1 MQLLIE
7 AALARSRTVLMFF
20 VLILIM
26 GTVSYIEIAKE
37 SDPDIT
43 IPMAYV
49 SVSLDGISPEDADS
63 LLVHPLEKE
72 LKGLEGL
79 KELKSTASEGHASI
93 TLEFESGV
101 NIDQAIS
108 DTRDKVDR
116 AKSELPDDADEP
128 TVTEVN
134 LSTFPVLRVNLSGNV
149 SFATLSRIAKNLQD
163 SIEAVD
169 GVLEAKISGD
179 RDQQAQ
185 IIIRPE
191 QLESYNLSLADVA
204 SFVSGNNKLVAAGN
218 LDTGAG
224 RFSLKVPGLLKTKE
238 DILNLPIKADGDQVV
253 LLGDIATGELTFEDP
268 TSYARVE
275 GKRSITLAVSKR
287 VGVNI
292 IETIEAIKATVKNE
306 SEQWPDGVEY
316 DLTGDKSIDIET
328 SLNDLFNNV
337 LAATLLVMIVIVWAL
352 GVRSAILVG
361 LAIPGAFLSGILVL
375 DLQGYTINMVV
386 LFALILSVGMLVDGA
401 IVVTEYADRKLAEG
415 ASKRQAYSE
424 AAKRMAWPITASTA
438 TTLAVFMPLLFWP
451 DIVGEF
457 MRFMPITIIATLS
470 SSLVMALIVLPT
482 IGSIIGKKGAY
493 TEKTMH
499 ALRITETGDLSE
511 LTGPT
516 GFYGRT
522 LTRLVEYP
530 IWVLLFT
537 IALLLSIFAS
547 YGKFG
552 KGIEFFPNIEPE
564 SANLD
569 IRARG
574 DLSLEEK
581 DALVRQVE
589 QQIIGT
595 RELKS
600 VVATSYATPGNGA
613 APDSIGSISM
623 EFIEWYKRDSAGA
636 ILDRIRVR
644 TKQIPGIE
652 ISAEK
657 EQGGPQSGADIQLQ
671 LSSNYTEALNLAAD
685 EISKQLLLRDEIITV
700 SDDRSLAG
708 IEWRI
713 DINREEASR
722 YGVDVNSLGNVI
734 KLVTTGITLS
744 DFLPEGADDKIDI
757 VLRYP
762 VNQRSLD
769 QLDQLQIPTNQGSI
783 PASNFIHR
791 YAAPKQGV
799 INRTDGK
806 KTIKIDADV
815 KDGLVVDEVIKAIK
829 VKLNAAG
836 IDKSVSYEF
845 RGNTEDQQ
853 KSMVFLIKA
862 FGVAFFIMA
871 IILVT
876 QFNNFFQCLLILSAV
891 IFSTM
896 GVFIGLMVKG
906 QPFGIVMSGVGVIAL
921 AGIVVNNNIVLIDT
935 FNGLRKQGMLVREAA
950 IRTGV
955 QRLRPVMLTTITTI
969 LGLVPMV
976 FQFNI
981 DLIHQSFSIGAP
993 SAQWWTQLST
1003 AIAGGLT
1010 FATPLTLILTPCLLV
1025 LGYRRKE
1032 RKQLQVLE
1040 EQALEREAPKGET
1053 QDLPFGTADN
1063 KNAPDK
1069 DN

>member
-1 MQLLIE
+1 MQTLIE
-7 AALARSRTVLMFF
+7 AALARSRTVMMFF

-49 SVSLDGISPEDADS
+49 SVTLEGISPEDADS

-93 TLEFESGV
+93 ILEFESGV
-101 NIDQAIS
+101 DIDQAIS

-149 SFATLSRIAKNLQD
+149 SFATLSRTAKNLQD
-163 SIEAVD
+163 SIEAID

-179 RDQQAQ
+179 REQEAQ

-191 QLESYNLSLADVA
+191 QLESYNLSLSDVA
-204 SFVSGNNKLVAAGN
+204 NFVSGNNRLVAAGN

-224 RFSLKVPGLLKTKE
+224 RFSLKVPGLLKTEE

-253 LLGDIATGELTFEDP
+253 LMKDIATGELTFEDP

-292 IETIEAIKATVKNE
+292 IETIDAVKAAVQNE
-306 SEQWPDGVEY
+306 SEQWPEGIEY
-316 DLTGDKSIDIET
+316 NLTGDKSTDIET

-361 LAIPGAFLSGILVL
+361 LAIPGAFLSGILIL

-401 IVVTEYADRKLAEG
+401 IVVTEYADRRLAEG

-451 DIVGEF
+451 DIAGEF

-493 TEKTMH
+493 TEKTIH
-499 ALRITETGDLSE
+499 ALRVAETGDLKE

-516 GFYGRT
+516 GFYGRM
-522 LTRLVEYP
+522 LTRLVERP

-537 IALLLSIFAS
+537 IALLLSIFVS

-600 VVATSYATPGNGA
+600 VVSTSYSTPGNNA

-623 EFIEWYKRDSAGA
+623 EFIDWYKRDSAGV
-636 ILDRIRVR
+636 ILDRIREK

-671 LSSNYTEALNLAAD
+671 LSSNYSEALNLAAD
-685 EISKQLLLRDEIITV
+685 EISKQLLIRDEIITV
-700 SDDRSLAG
+700 NDDRSLAG

-806 KTIKIDADV
+806 KTIKIEADV

-829 VKLNAAG
+829 VKLDAAG

-853 KSMVFLIKA
+853 KSMIFLIKA
-862 FGVAFFIMA
+862 FAVAFFIMA

-935 FNGLRKQGMLVREAA
+935 FNGLRKQGMMVREAA

-976 FQFNI
+976 FQLNI

-1032 RKQLQVLE
+1032 QKQLQALE
-1040 EQALEREAPKGET
+1040 EQALDQQTQQEET
-1053 QDLPFGTADN
+1053 
-1063 KNAPDK
+1063 K
-1069 DN
+1069 DS

>member
-1 MQLLIE
+1 MQTLIE

-20 VLILIM
+20 ALVLIM
-26 GTVSYIEIAKE
+26 GTVSYIEIPKE

-49 SVSLDGISPEDADS
+49 SVSLEGISPEDADS

-72 LKGLEGL
+72 LQGLEGL
-79 KELKSTASEGHASI
+79 KELKSTASESHASI
-93 TLEFESGV
+93 MLEFESGV
-101 NIDQAIS
+101 DIDQAIS

-116 AKSELPDDADEP
+116 AKSELPEDAEEP
-128 TVTEVN
+128 TVTEIN
-134 LSTFPVLRVNLSGNV
+134 LSTFPVIRVNLSGNV
-149 SFATLSRIAKNLQD
+149 DFATLSRTAQRLQD
-163 SIEAVD
+163 SIEAID
-169 GVLEAKISGD
+169 GVLEASISGD

-185 IIIRPE
+185 IIVRPE
-191 QLESYNLSLADVA
+191 QLETYNLSLTEVA
-204 SFVSGNNKLVAAGN
+204 NFVAGNNRLVAAGN

-238 DILNLPIKADGDQVV
+238 DILNLPVKVDGDQVV

-268 TSYARVE
+268 NSYARVD
-275 GKRSITLAVSKR
+275 GKRSITLGVSKR

-292 IETIEAIKATVKNE
+292 IETIESVKTVVEQE
-306 SEQWPDGVEY
+306 SQSWPNGVEY
-316 DLTGDKSIDIET
+316 NLTGDKSVDIET

-352 GVRSAILVG
+352 GIRSSILVG
-361 LAIPGAFLSGILVL
+361 LAIPGAFLTGILL
-375 DLQGYTINMVV
+375 LNIQGFTINMVV

-470 SSLVMALIVLPT
+470 SSLIMALIVLPT

-493 TEKTMH
+493 SEKTMH
-499 ALRITETGDLSE
+499 TLRITETGDLKE
-511 LTGPT
+511 LKGLTGL
-516 GFYGRT
+516 YGRV

-530 IWVLLFT
+530 VWVLLFT
-537 IALLLSIFAS
+537 ITLLICVLAG

-552 KGIEFFPNIEPE
+552 KGVEFFPDVEPE

-574 DLSLEEK
+574 DLSLNEK
-581 DALVRQVE
+581 DALVKQVE
-589 QQIIGT
+589 AQVLGIP
-595 RELKS
+595 ELKS
-600 VVATSYATPGNGA
+600 VVVRSYATPGNNS

-623 EFIEWYKRDSAGA
+623 EFIDWYERPSASL
-636 ILDRIRVR
+636 ILDQIRDK

-652 ISAEK
+652 VSAEK

-671 LSSNYTEALNLAAD
+671 LSSSYSEALNEAAD
-685 EISKQLLLRDEIITV
+685 QITRELLQRDEIVSV
-700 SDDRSLAG
+700 SDDRSLPG

-734 KLVTTGITLS
+734 KLVTTGLTLS

-762 VNQRSLD
+762 VNQRNLE

-783 PASNFIHR
+783 PASNFIKR

-799 INRTDGK
+799 VNRTDGK
-806 KTIKIDADV
+806 KTITIDADV
-815 KDGLVVDEVIKAIK
+815 VDGLVVDEVIKKIRA
-829 VKLNAAG
+829 KLDASNLG
-836 IDKSVSYEF
+836 ETVSYEF
-845 RGNTEDQQ
+845 RGNTEEQQ
-853 KSMVFLIKA
+853 KSMVFLMKA

-896 GVFIGLMVKG
+896 GVFIGLMLKG
-906 QPFGIVMSGVGVIAL
+906 QPFGVVMSGVGVIAL

-935 FNGLRKQGMLVREAA
+935 FNGLRKQGMKVREAA

-955 QRLRPVMLTTITTI
+955 QRLRPVTLTTITTI

-976 FQFNI
+976 FQLNI
-981 DLIHQSFSIGAP
+981 DLVHQALSVGAP

-1032 RKQLQVLE
+1032 RKQQ
-1040 EQALEREAPKGET
+1040 EAVRVAQTITTK
-1053 QDLPFGTADN
+1053 
-1063 KNAPDK
+1063 
-1069 DN
+1069 

>member
-1 MQLLIE
+1 MQTLIE
-7 AALARSRTVLMFF
+7 AALARSRTVMMFF

-37 SDPDIT
+37 SNPDIT

-49 SVSLDGISPEDADS
+49 SVSLEGISPEDADS

-93 TLEFESGV
+93 ILEFDSGV
-101 NIDQAIS
+101 DIDQAIS
-108 DTRDKVDR
+108 DAKDKVDR
-116 AKSELPDDADEP
+116 AKSELPADADEP
-128 TVTEVN
+128 TVNEIN

-149 SFATLSRIAKNLQD
+149 DFASLSRIAKNLQD
-163 SIEAVD
+163 SIEAVN

-191 QLESYNLSLADVA
+191 QLESYNLSLTEVA
-204 SFVSGNNKLVAAGN
+204 NFVSGNNRLVAAGN

-238 DILNLPIKADGDQVV
+238 DILNLPVKADGDQVV

-268 TSYARVE
+268 ASYARVE

-292 IETIEAIKATVKNE
+292 INTIDAVKTVVQQE
-306 SEQWPDGVEY
+306 SQQWPEGVEY
-316 DLTGDKSIDIET
+316 NLTGDQSTEIET

-352 GVRSAILVG
+352 GIRSAVLVG
-361 LAIPGAFLSGILVL
+361 LAIPGAFLSGILIL
-375 DLQGYTINMVV
+375 NIQGYTINMVV

-493 TEKTMH
+493 NEKTMH
-499 ALRITETGDLSE
+499 ALRTTETGDLTE
-511 LTGPT
+511 LTGLT
-516 GFYGRT
+516 GLYGRV
-522 LTRLVEYP
+522 LTRLVESP
-530 IWVLLFT
+530 VWVLLFT
-537 IALLLSIFAS
+537 IVLLISIFAS

-552 KGIEFFPNIEPE
+552 KGIEFFPSIEPE

-581 DALVRQVE
+581 DSLVRQVE
-589 QQIIGT
+589 QQVLGT
-595 RELKS
+595 PALKS
-600 VVATSYATPGNGA
+600 VVATTYATPGNNS
-613 APDSIGSISM
+613 APDSIGTISM
-623 EFIEWYKRDSAGA
+623 ELIDWYKREPATI
-636 ILDRIRVR
+636 ILDRIRER

-652 ISAEK
+652 VSAQK

-671 LSSNYTEALNLAAD
+671 LSSNYSAALNLAAD
-685 EISKQLLLRDEIITV
+685 EIIKQLQQRDEIVTV
-700 SDDRSLAG
+700 SDDRSLPG

-713 DINREEASR
+713 DIDRAEASR
-722 YGVDVNSLGNVI
+722 YGVDVNSLGNVV
-734 KLVTTGITLS
+734 KLVTSGIKLS
-744 DFLPEGADDKIDI
+744 NFLPDGADDKIDI

-769 QLDQLQIPTNQGSI
+769 QLDHLQIPTNHGSI

-829 VKLNAAG
+829 VKLDAAG

-935 FNGLRKQGMLVREAA
+935 FNGLRKQGMMVREAA

-976 FQFNI
+976 FQLNI
-981 DLIHQSFSIGAP
+981 DLVHQSLSIGAP

-1032 RKQLQVLE
+1032 RKQQAELE
-1040 EQALEREAPKGET
+1040 KAKDET
-1053 QDLPFGTADN
+1053 SSD
-1063 KNAPDK
+1063 
-1069 DN
+1069 

>member
-1 MQLLIE
+1 MQAIIE
-7 AALARSRTVLMFF
+7 AALARSRTVMMFF
-20 VLILIM
+20 LLILIM

-49 SVSLDGISPEDADS
+49 SVSLEGISPEDADS

-72 LKGLEGL
+72 LKGLDGL

-93 TLEFESGV
+93 IVEFLSGV
-101 NIDQAIS
+101 DIDQAIS
-108 DTRDKVDR
+108 DTKDKVDR
-116 AKSELPDDADEP
+116 AKSELPSDADEP
-128 TVTEVN
+128 TVTEIN

-149 SFATLSRIAKNLQD
+149 DFATLSRTAKNLQD
-163 SIEAVD
+163 AIEAVD
-169 GVLEAKISGD
+169 GVLEANISGD

-191 QLESYNLSLADVA
+191 QLESYNLSLSDVA
-204 SFVSGNNKLVAAGN
+204 NFVSNNNRLVAAGN

-287 VGVNI
+287 VGANI
-292 IETIEAIKATVKNE
+292 INTIEAVKNVVETE
-306 SEQWPDGVEY
+306 SQQWPSGVNY
-316 DLTGDKSIDIET
+316 NLTGDKSTEIET

-352 GVRSAILVG
+352 GIRSSILVG
-361 LAIPGAFLSGILVL
+361 LAIPGAFLAGILIL
-375 DLQGYTINMVV
+375 NLQGFTINMVV

-401 IVVTEYADRKLAEG
+401 IVVTEYADRKLSEG

-451 DIVGEF
+451 DIAGEF
-457 MRFMPITIIATLS
+457 MRFMPITIIATLA
-470 SSLVMALIVLPT
+470 SSLVMALIVIPT

-493 TEKTMH
+493 SDKTMH
-499 ALRITETGDLSE
+499 ALRITETGDLRE
-511 LTGPT
+511 LTGAT
-516 GFYGRT
+516 GLYGRV
-522 LTRLVEYP
+522 LTRLVEKP
-530 IWVLLFT
+530 IWVLMFT
-537 IALLLSIFAS
+537 IALLISIFIS

-552 KGIEFFPNIEPE
+552 KGIEFFPDIEPE
-564 SANLD
+564 TANLD

-581 DALVRQVE
+581 DKLVQLVE
-589 QQIIGT
+589 QRIIGT

-600 VVATSYATPGNGA
+600 VVATSYATPGNNV
-613 APDSIGSISM
+613 APDSIGTITM
-623 EFIEWYKRDSAGA
+623 EFIEWYKRDSANV
-636 ILDRIRVR
+636 ILDRIREK

-652 ISAEK
+652 VSAKK

-671 LSSNYTEALNLAAD
+671 LSSNYTEALNIAAD
-685 EISKQLLLRDEIITV
+685 EISKQLLLRDEILTV
-700 SDDRSLAG
+700 SDDRSLPG

-713 DINREEASR
+713 DINRAEASR
-722 YGVDVNSLGNVI
+722 YGVDVTSLGNVI

-744 DFLPEGADDKIDI
+744 DFLPDGADDKIDI

-762 VNQRSLD
+762 VNQRNLD

-783 PASNFIHR
+783 PASNFITR

-806 KTIKIDADV
+806 KTVKIDADV
-815 KDGLVVDEVIKAIK
+815 KDGLVIDEVIKAIK
-829 VKLNAAG
+829 AKIDAAK
-836 IDKSVSYEF
+836 IDKSVRYEF
-845 RGNTEDQQ
+845 RGNTEEQQ
-853 KSMVFLIKA
+853 KSMVFLLKA

-896 GVFIGLMVKG
+896 GVLIGLMVKG

-976 FQFNI
+976 FQLNI
-981 DLIHQSFSIGAP
+981 DLIHQTFSIGAP

-1032 RKQLQVLE
+1032 RKQLEALNAQTAEKTDE
-1040 EQALEREAPKGET
+1040 ET
-1053 QDLPFGTADN
+1053 I
-1063 KNAPDK
+1063 DK
-1069 DN
+1069 VDES

>member
-1 MQLLIE
+1 MQTLID
-7 AALARSRTVLMFF
+7 AALARSRTVMMFF
-20 VLILIM
+20 FLILIM
-26 GTVSYIEIAKE
+26 GIVSYMTIAKE

-43 IPMAYV
+43 IPLAYV
-49 SVSLDGISPEDADS
+49 SVTLDGISPEDADS

-72 LKGLEGL
+72 LKSLEGL
-79 KELKSTASEGHASI
+79 KEISSTASESHASI
-93 TLEFESGV
+93 ILEFESGV
-101 NIDQAIS
+101 DIDQAII
-108 DTRDKVDR
+108 DAKDKVDR
-116 AKSELPDDADEP
+116 AKSELPADADEP
-128 TVTEVN
+128 TVTEIN

-149 SFATLSRIAKNLQD
+149 DFATLSRTAKNLQD
-163 SIEAVD
+163 AIEGID
-169 GVLEAKISGD
+169 GVLEANISGD

-191 QLESYNLSLADVA
+191 QLESYNLSLAEVA
-204 SFVSGNNKLVAAGN
+204 NFVTNNNQLVAAGN

-238 DILNLPIKADGDQVV
+238 DILNLPIKADGEQVV
-253 LLGDIATGELTFEDP
+253 LMRDIATGELTFEDP
-268 TSYARVE
+268 NSYARVE
-275 GKRSITLAVSKR
+275 GKRSISLAVSKR
-287 VGVNI
+287 VGANI
-292 IETIEAIKATVKNE
+292 IETIDAVKAVVEAD
-306 SEQWPDGVEY
+306 SQQWQNGVEY
-316 DLTGDKSIDIET
+316 NLTGDKSTNIET

-352 GVRSAILVG
+352 GARSALLVG
-361 LAIPGAFLSGILVL
+361 LAIPGAFLSGILIL
-375 DLQGYTINMVV
+375 DLQGHTINMVV

-457 MRFMPITIIATLS
+457 MRYMPITIIATLS

-493 TEKTMH
+493 SPKTMH
-499 ALRITETGDLSE
+499 ALQITENGDLRELSG
-511 LTGPT
+511 LTGL
-516 GFYGRT
+516 YGRA
-522 LTRLVEYP
+522 LTWLVQRP
-530 IWVLLFT
+530 TWVLMFT
-537 IALLLSIFAS
+537 IALLISVFMI

-552 KGIEFFPNIEPE
+552 KGVEFFPNIEPE

-574 DLSLEEK
+574 DLSLDEK
-581 DALVRQVE
+581 DDLVKQVE
-589 QQIIGT
+589 QLIIGMS
-595 RELKS
+595 EIKS
-600 VVATSYATPGNGA
+600 IVTTSYATPGDSSA
-613 APDSIGSISM
+613 ADSIGLISL
-623 EFIEWYKRDSAGA
+623 EFTDWYTREPASL
-636 ILDRIRVR
+636 ILDRIRAK
-644 TKQIPGIE
+644 TKQISGIE
-652 ISAEK
+652 VNAEK

-671 LSSNYTEALNLAAD
+671 LTSNYSEALNIAAD
-685 EISKQLLLRDEIITV
+685 EISKELLKRAEIVTV
-700 SDDRSLAG
+700 SDDRSLPG
-708 IEWRI
+708 IEWQI
-713 DINREEASR
+713 DINRSEASR
-722 YGVDVNSLGNVI
+722 YGVDVTSLGNVI
-734 KLVTTGITLS
+734 KLVTTGITLG

-762 VNQRSLD
+762 VNQRNLE

-783 PASNFIHR
+783 PASNFITR

-806 KTIKIDADV
+806 KAIQIDADV
-815 KDGLVVDEVIKAIK
+815 EDGLVVDEVIKAIK
-829 VKLNAAG
+829 TQLDAAN
-836 IDKSVSYEF
+836 IDNSVSYEF
-845 RGNTEDQQ
+845 RGNTEEQQ
-853 KSMVFLIKA
+853 KSVMFLMKA

-896 GVFIGLMVKG
+896 GVFIGLMMKG
-906 QPFGIVMSGVGVIAL
+906 QPFGVVMSGVGVIAL

-935 FNGLRKQGMLVREAA
+935 FNSLRQQGMLVHEAA

-969 LGLVPMV
+969 LGLIPMV
-976 FQFNI
+976 FQLNI
-981 DLIHQSFSIGAP
+981 DLIHQTLSVGAP

-1032 RKQLQVLE
+1032 RKQLEVLE
-1040 EQALEREAPKGET
+1040 AQSN
-1053 QDLPFGTADN
+1053 TAE
-1063 KNAPDK
+1063 NA
-1069 DN
+1069 

>member
-1 MQLLIE
+1 
-7 AALARSRTVLMFF
+7 
-20 VLILIM
+20 M

>member
-1 MQLLIE
+1 MQTLIE
-7 AALARSRTVLMFF
+7 AALARSRTVMMFF

-37 SDPDIT
+37 NDPDIT

-49 SVSLDGISPEDADS
+49 SVSLEGISPEDADS

-72 LKGLEGL
+72 LQGLDGL

-93 TLEFESGV
+93 ILEFLSSV
-101 NIDQAIS
+101 DIDQAIS
-108 DTRDKVDR
+108 DTKDKVDR

-128 TVTEVN
+128 TVTEIN

-149 SFATLSRIAKNLQD
+149 DFATLSRTAKNLQD
-163 SIEAVD
+163 AIEAVD

-185 IIIRPE
+185 IVIRPE
-191 QLESYNLSLADVA
+191 KLETYNLSLADV
-204 SFVSGNNKLVAAGN
+204 SNFVSGNNRLVAAGN

-253 LLGDIATGELTFEDP
+253 LLKDIATGELTFEDP
-268 TSYARVE
+268 DSYARVA

-287 VGVNI
+287 VGSNI
-292 IETIEAIKATVKNE
+292 INTINAVKMVVEEE
-306 SEQWPDGVEY
+306 SQQWQNGVSY
-316 DLTGDKSIDIET
+316 NLTGDKSTNIET

-337 LAATLLVMIVIVWAL
+337 LTATLLVMIVIVWAL
-352 GVRSAILVG
+352 GIRSAFLVG
-361 LAIPGAFLSGILVL
+361 LAIPGAFLAGILIL
-375 DLQGYTINMVV
+375 NLQGYTINMVV

-415 ASKRQAYSE
+415 APKKQAYRE
-424 AAKRMAWPITASTA
+424 AAQRMAWPIIASTA

-457 MRFMPITIIATLS
+457 MQYMPITIIATLS

-482 IGSIIGKKGAY
+482 IGSIIGKRGAY
-493 TEKTMH
+493 STKTMQ
-499 ALRITETGDLSE
+499 ALKLTESGDLQQ
-511 LTGPT
+511 LTGIT
-516 GFYGRT
+516 GAYGRM
-522 LTRLVEYP
+522 LTRLVERP
-530 IWVLLFT
+530 VWVLLFT
-537 IALLLSIFAS
+537 IGLLVAVFVS
-547 YGKFG
+547 YGQFG
-552 KGIEFFPNIEPE
+552 KGVEFFPNIEPE

-589 QQIIGT
+589 QQVIGL

-600 VVATSYATPGNGA
+600 VVTTSYATPGDSE

-623 EFIEWYKRDSAGA
+623 EFIDWYKRDSASV
-636 ILDRIRVR
+636 ILDRIRAH
-644 TKQIPGIE
+644 TQDIPGIE
-652 ISAEK
+652 VSAEK

-671 LSSNYTEALNLAAD
+671 LSSNYSQALNLAAD
-685 EISKQLLLRDEIITV
+685 DIIKQLSLREEIITV

-734 KLVTTGITLS
+734 KLVTTGIQLS

-757 VLRYP
+757 MLRYP
-762 VNQRSLD
+762 VNQRTLD

-791 YAAPKQGV
+791 YAAPKQGTV
-799 INRTDGK
+799 NRTDGK
-806 KTIKIDADV
+806 KTVKIEADV
-815 KDGLVVDEVIKAIK
+815 QDGLVVDEVIKAIR
-829 VKLNAAG
+829 VKLDAANL
-836 IDKSVSYEF
+836 DKSVRYEF
-845 RGNTEDQQ
+845 RGNTEEQQ
-853 KSMVFLIKA
+853 KSMLFLVKA

-876 QFNNFFQCLLILSAV
+876 QFNNFFQCVLILSAV

-896 GVFIGLMVKG
+896 GVLIGLMAKG

-935 FNGLRKQGMLVREAA
+935 FNGLRKQGMLVKEAA

-969 LGLVPMV
+969 LGLIPMV
-976 FQFNI
+976 FQLNI
-981 DLIHQSFSIGAP
+981 DLIHQTFNIGAP

-1025 LGYRRKE
+1025 LGYRKKE
-1032 RKQLQVLE
+1032 RITLSQS
-1040 EQALEREAPKGET
+1040 EQK
-1053 QDLPFGTADN
+1053 
-1063 KNAPDK
+1063 
-1069 DN
+1069 

>member
-1 MQLLIE
+1 MQTLIE
-7 AALARSRTVLMFF
+7 AALARSRTVMMFF

-49 SVSLDGISPEDADS
+49 SVTLEGISPEDADS

-93 TLEFESGV
+93 ILEFESGV
-101 NIDQAIS
+101 DIDQAIS

-149 SFATLSRIAKNLQD
+149 SFATLSRTAKNLQD
-163 SIEAVD
+163 SIEAID

-179 RDQQAQ
+179 REQEAQ

-191 QLESYNLSLADVA
+191 QLESYNLSLSDVA
-204 SFVSGNNKLVAAGN
+204 NFVSGNNRLVAAGN

-224 RFSLKVPGLLKTKE
+224 RFSLKVPGLLKTEE

-253 LLGDIATGELTFEDP
+253 LMKDIATGELTFEDP

-292 IETIEAIKATVKNE
+292 IETIDAVKAAVQNE
-306 SEQWPDGVEY
+306 SEQWPEGIEY
-316 DLTGDKSIDIET
+316 NLTGDKSTDIET

-361 LAIPGAFLSGILVL
+361 LAIPGAFLSGILIL

-401 IVVTEYADRKLAEG
+401 IVVTEYADRRLAEG

-451 DIVGEF
+451 DIAGEF

-493 TEKTMH
+493 TEKTIH
-499 ALRITETGDLSE
+499 ALRVAETGDLKE

-516 GFYGRT
+516 GFYGRM
-522 LTRLVEYP
+522 LTRLVERP

-537 IALLLSIFAS
+537 IALLLSIFVS

-600 VVATSYATPGNGA
+600 VVSTSYSTPGNNA

-623 EFIEWYKRDSAGA
+623 EFIDWYKRDSAGV
-636 ILDRIRVR
+636 ILDRIREK

-671 LSSNYTEALNLAAD
+671 LSSNYSEALNLAAD
-685 EISKQLLLRDEIITV
+685 EISKQLLIRDEIITV
-700 SDDRSLAG
+700 NDDRSLAG

-806 KTIKIDADV
+806 KTIKIEADV

-829 VKLNAAG
+829 VKLDAAG

-853 KSMVFLIKA
+853 KSMIFLIKA
-862 FGVAFFIMA
+862 FAVAFFIMA

-935 FNGLRKQGMLVREAA
+935 FNGLRKQGMMVREAA

-976 FQFNI
+976 FQLNI

-1032 RKQLQVLE
+1032 QKQLQALE
-1040 EQALEREAPKGET
+1040 EQALDQQPQQEET
-1053 QDLPFGTADN
+1053 
-1063 KNAPDK
+1063 K
-1069 DN
+1069 DS

>member
-1 MQLLIE
+1 MQTLIE

-20 VLILIM
+20 VLILVM

-37 SDPDIT
+37 NDPDIT

-49 SVSLDGISPEDADS
+49 SVTLEGISPEDADS

-93 TLEFESGV
+93 MLEFESGV
-101 NIDQAIS
+101 DIDQAIS
-108 DTRDKVDR
+108 DTKDKVDR

-128 TVTEVN
+128 TVTEIN

-149 SFATLSRIAKNLQD
+149 SFATLSRTAKNLQD
-163 SIEAVD
+163 SIEAID

-179 RDQQAQ
+179 REQEAQ

-191 QLESYNLSLADVA
+191 QLESYNLSLSDVA
-204 SFVSGNNKLVAAGN
+204 NFVSGNNRLVAAGN

-238 DILNLPIKADGDQVV
+238 DILNLPIKADGDEVV

-292 IETIEAIKATVKNE
+292 IETIEAVKEVVQHE

-316 DLTGDKSIDIET
+316 NLTGDKSTDIET

-361 LAIPGAFLSGILVL
+361 LAIPGAFLSGILIL

-499 ALRITETGDLSE
+499 ALRIAETGDLRE
-511 LTGPT
+511 LSGPT
-516 GFYGRT
+516 GFYGRV

-537 IALLLSIFAS
+537 IALLFSIFAS

-552 KGIEFFPNIEPE
+552 KGVEFFPNIEPE

-600 VVATSYATPGNGA
+600 VVVTTYATPGNNA

-623 EFIEWYKRDSAGA
+623 EFIDWYKRDSAGV
-636 ILDRIRVR
+636 ILDQIRER

-671 LSSNYTEALNLAAD
+671 LSSNYSEALNLAAD

-783 PASNFIHR
+783 PASNFIER

-806 KTIKIDADV
+806 KTIKIEADV

-829 VKLNAAG
+829 LKLDAAG

-853 KSMVFLIKA
+853 ESMIFLIKA

-935 FNGLRKQGMLVREAA
+935 FNGLRKQGMMVREAA

-1032 RKQLQVLE
+1032 KKQLKALE
-1040 EQALEREAPKGET
+1040 EQALVQQTPKEET
-1053 QDLPFGTADN
+1053 
-1063 KNAPDK
+1063 K
-1069 DN
+1069 DS

>member
-1 MQLLIE
+1 MQKVIE
-7 AALARSRTVLMFF
+7 AALARSRTVMMFF
-20 VLILIM
+20 VLILIA

-37 SDPDIT
+37 SNPDIT

-49 SVSLDGISPEDADS
+49 SVSLEGISPEDADS

-79 KELKSTASEGHASI
+79 KELRSTASEGHASI
-93 TLEFESGV
+93 ILEFDSGTD
-101 NIDQAIS
+101 IDQAII
-108 DTRDKVDR
+108 DAQEKVDR

-128 TVTEVN
+128 TVNEIN

-149 SFATLSRIAKNLQD
+149 DFAVLSQVANNLQD
-163 SIEAVD
+163 AIEATT
-169 GVLEAKISGD
+169 GVLEAAISGD

-191 QLESYNLSLADVA
+191 QLEAYNLSLSDVA
-204 SFVSGNNKLVAAGN
+204 SFVANNNRLVAAGN

-224 RFSLKVPGLLKTKE
+224 KFALKVPGLLKTKE
-238 DILNLPIKADGDQVV
+238 DILNLPIKVSGDDVV
-253 LLGDIATGELTFEDP
+253 LLGDIATGELTFEDA
-268 TSYARVE
+268 TSYARTA
-275 GKRSITLAVSKR
+275 GQRSITLAVSKR
-287 VGVNI
+287 VGANI
-292 IETIEAIKATVKNE
+292 IETIESVKNVVA
-306 SEQWPDGVEY
+306 EQSQYWPEGVQY
-316 DLTGDKSIDIET
+316 QLTEDQSKEIET

-352 GVRSAILVG
+352 GIRSAFLVG
-361 LAIPGAFLSGILVL
+361 IAIPGAFLSGILLL
-375 DLQGYTINMVV
+375 DIQGYTINMVV

-415 ASKRQAYSE
+415 ASKQQAYSE

-457 MRFMPITIIATLS
+457 MRYMPITIIATLA
-470 SSLVMALIVLPT
+470 SSLVMALIVIPT

-493 TEKTMH
+493 SDKMLNT
-499 ALRITETGDLSE
+499 LRITETGDLS
-511 LTGPT
+511 LLKGPS
-516 GFYGRT
+516 GFYSR
-522 LTRLVEYP
+522 LLARLVERP
-530 IWVLLFT
+530 VWVLLFT
-537 IALLLSIFAS
+537 IALMISIFIS

-552 KGIEFFPNIEPE
+552 KGVEFFPNVEPE
-564 SANLD
+564 AASLD

-574 DLSLEEK
+574 DLSLNEK
-581 DALVRQVE
+581 DQLVKQVE
-589 QQIIGT
+589 QQVLGFPG
-595 RELKS
+595 LKS
-600 VVATSYATPGNGA
+600 TVVSVYSTPGNNA
-613 APDSIGSISM
+613 ATDSIGTMSLEFTDWYSREPASI
-623 EFIEWYKRDSAGA
+623 
-636 ILDRIRVR
+636 ILDKIRAR
-644 TKQIPGIE
+644 TNQIPGIE
-652 ISAEK
+652 VSSEVQ
-657 EQGGPQSGADIQLQ
+657 QGGPQSGADIQLQ
-671 LSSNYTEALNLAAD
+671 LSSNFTEALNIAAD
-685 EISKQLLLRDEIITV
+685 KISAELLARDEIITV
-700 SDDRSLAG
+700 SDNRSLPG

-713 DINREEASR
+713 DIDRAQASL
-722 YGVDVNSLGNVI
+722 YGVDVNMLGNVT

-762 VNQRSLD
+762 VEQRNLE
-769 QLDQLQIPTNQGSI
+769 QLDQLQIPTAQGSI

-799 INRTDGK
+799 VNRTDGK
-806 KTIKIDADV
+806 KTVTIEADV
-815 KDGLVVDEVIKAIK
+815 RDGLVVDEVIKVIK
-829 VKLNAAG
+829 AQLDASHLGDN
-836 IDKSVSYEF
+836 VSYEF

-853 KSMVFLIKA
+853 ESMIFLMKA

-896 GVFIGLMVKG
+896 GVFIGLMAKG
-906 QPFGIVMSGVGVIAL
+906 EPFGVVMSGVGVIAL

-935 FNGLRKQGMLVREAA
+935 FNSLRKQGMLVREAA

-969 LGLVPMV
+969 LGLLPMV
-976 FQFNI
+976 FQLNI
-981 DLIHQSFSIGAP
+981 DLTHQAMSVGAP

-1003 AIAGGLT
+1003 AIVGGLT

-1025 LGYRRKE
+1025 LGYRKKE
-1032 RKQLQVLE
+1032 KAQLE
-1040 EQALEREAPKGET
+1040 SIHFE
-1053 QDLPFGTADN
+1053 
-1063 KNAPDK
+1063 
-1069 DN
+1069 

>member
-1 MQLLIE
+1 MQTLIE
-7 AALARSRTVLMFF
+7 AALARSRTVMMFF

-49 SVSLDGISPEDADS
+49 SVTLEGISPEDADS

-93 TLEFESGV
+93 ILEFESGV
-101 NIDQAIS
+101 DIDQAIS

-149 SFATLSRIAKNLQD
+149 SFATLSRTAKNLQD
-163 SIEAVD
+163 SIEAID

-179 RDQQAQ
+179 REQEAQ

-191 QLESYNLSLADVA
+191 QLESYNLSLSDVA
-204 SFVSGNNKLVAAGN
+204 NFVSGNNRLVAAGN

-224 RFSLKVPGLLKTKE
+224 RFSLKVPGLLKTEE

-253 LLGDIATGELTFEDP
+253 LMKDIATGELTFEDP

-292 IETIEAIKATVKNE
+292 IETIDAVKAAVQNE
-306 SEQWPDGVEY
+306 SEQWPEGIEY
-316 DLTGDKSIDIET
+316 NLTGDKSTDIET

-361 LAIPGAFLSGILVL
+361 LAIPGAFLSGILIL

-401 IVVTEYADRKLAEG
+401 IVVTEYADRRLAEG

-451 DIVGEF
+451 DIAGEF

-493 TEKTMH
+493 TEKTIH
-499 ALRITETGDLSE
+499 ALRVAETGDLKE

-516 GFYGRT
+516 GFYGRM
-522 LTRLVEYP
+522 LTRLVERP

-537 IALLLSIFAS
+537 IALLLSIFVS

-600 VVATSYATPGNGA
+600 VVSTSYSTPGNNA

-623 EFIEWYKRDSAGA
+623 EFIDWYKRDSAGV
-636 ILDRIRVR
+636 ILDRIREK

-671 LSSNYTEALNLAAD
+671 LSSNYSEALNLAAD
-685 EISKQLLLRDEIITV
+685 EISKQLLIRDEIITV
-700 SDDRSLAG
+700 NDDRSLAG

-783 PASNFIHR
+783 PASNFIYR

-806 KTIKIDADV
+806 KTIKIEADV

-829 VKLNAAG
+829 LKLDAAG

-853 KSMVFLIKA
+853 KSMIFLIKA
-862 FGVAFFIMA
+862 FAVAFFIMA

-935 FNGLRKQGMLVREAA
+935 FNGLRKQGMMVREAA

-1032 RKQLQVLE
+1032 KKQLKALE
-1040 EQALEREAPKGET
+1040 EQALVQQTPKEET
-1053 QDLPFGTADN
+1053 
-1063 KNAPDK
+1063 K
-1069 DN
+1069 DS

>member
-1 MQLLIE
+1 MQTLIE
-7 AALARSRTVLMFF
+7 AALARSRTVMMFF

-37 SDPDIT
+37 NDPDIT

-49 SVSLDGISPEDADS
+49 SVSLEGISPEDADS

-72 LKGLEGL
+72 LKGLDGL

-93 TLEFESGV
+93 MLEFLSGID
-101 NIDQAIS
+101 IDQAIS
-108 DTRDKVDR
+108 DTKDKVDR
-116 AKSELPDDADEP
+116 AKGELPSDADEP
-128 TVTEVN
+128 TVTEIN

-149 SFATLSRIAKNLQD
+149 DFATLSRTAKNLQD
-163 SIEAVD
+163 DIEAVD

-204 SFVSGNNKLVAAGN
+204 NFVSGNNRLVAAGN

-238 DILNLPIKADGDQVV
+238 DILNLPVKADGDQVV
-253 LLGDIATGELTFEDP
+253 LLKDIATGELTFEDAN
-268 TSYARVE
+268 SYARVE

-287 VGVNI
+287 VGANI
-292 IETIEAIKATVKNE
+292 INTIQAVKVVVENE
-306 SEQWPDGVEY
+306 SQQWQGGVEY
-316 DLTGDKSIDIET
+316 NLTGDKSTDIET

-337 LAATLLVMIVIVWAL
+337 LTATLLVMIVIVWAL
-352 GVRSAILVG
+352 GIRSAFLVG
-361 LAIPGAFLSGILVL
+361 LAIPGAFLAGILIL

-401 IVVTEYADRKLAEG
+401 IVVTEYADRRLAEG
-415 ASKRQAYSE
+415 ASKTQAYSE

-457 MRFMPITIIATLS
+457 MQFMPITIIATLS

-493 TEKTMH
+493 SNKTMH
-499 ALRITETGDLSE
+499 ALRLSETGNLHE
-511 LTGPT
+511 LTGLT
-516 GFYGRT
+516 GLYGKA
-522 LTRLVEYP
+522 LTRLVESP

-537 IALLLSIFAS
+537 IALLISVFVG

-552 KGIEFFPNIEPE
+552 KGVEFFPNIEPE

-574 DLSLEEK
+574 DLSLAEK

-589 QQIIGT
+589 QQLLGT

-600 VVATSYATPGNGA
+600 VVATSYAAPGNNA

-623 EFIEWYKRDSAGA
+623 EFIDWYQRDTASV
-636 ILDRIRVR
+636 ILDRIRDK

-652 ISAEK
+652 VSAEK

-671 LSSNYTEALNLAAD
+671 LSSSYSQALNIAAD
-685 EISKQLLLRDEIITV
+685 EISKQLLLREEIITV

-722 YGVDVNSLGNVI
+722 YGVDVNSLGNAI

-762 VNQRSLD
+762 VNQRNLD

-783 PASNFIHR
+783 PASNFINR

-806 KTIKIDADV
+806 KTIKIEADV

-829 VKLNAAG
+829 VKLDAAG
-836 IDKSVSYEF
+836 IDKTVSYEF
-845 RGNTEDQQ
+845 RGNTEEQQ
-853 KSMVFLIKA
+853 KSMMFLMKA

-896 GVFIGLMVKG
+896 GVLIGLMAKG

-935 FNGLRKQGMLVREAA
+935 FNGLRQQGMLVREAA

-981 DLIHQSFSIGAP
+981 DIIHQTFSIGAP

-1025 LGYRRKE
+1025 LGHRKKE
-1032 RKQLQVLE
+1032 RNQ
-1040 EQALEREAPKGET
+1040 QALEEAANLDANTKLHSENHLNSDT
-1053 QDLPFGTADN
+1053 NLSIE
-1063 KNAPDK
+1063 NAH
-1069 DN
+1069 

>member
-1 MQLLIE
+1 MQTLIE
-7 AALARSRTVLMFF
+7 AALARTRTVMMFF

-26 GTVSYIEIAKE
+26 GVVSYIEIAKE
-37 SDPDIT
+37 NDPDIT

-49 SVSLDGISPEDADS
+49 SVSLEGISPEDADS

-79 KELKSTASEGHASI
+79 KELSSTASEGHASI
-93 TLEFESGV
+93 MLEFLSGV
-101 NIDQAIS
+101 DIDQAIS
-108 DTRDKVDR
+108 DTKDKVDR
-116 AKSELPDDADEP
+116 AKSELPSDADEP
-128 TVTEVN
+128 TVTEIN

-149 SFATLSRIAKNLQD
+149 DFATLSRTAKNLQD
-163 SIEAVD
+163 AIEAVD
-169 GVLEAKISGD
+169 GVLEANISGD

-191 QLESYNLSLADVA
+191 QLESYNLSLTDVA
-204 SFVSGNNKLVAAGN
+204 NFVSGNNRLVAAGN

-224 RFSLKVPGLLKTKE
+224 RFSLKVPGLLKTKD
-238 DILNLPIKADGDQVV
+238 DILNLPVKTDGDQVV
-253 LLGDIATGELTFEDP
+253 LLKDIATGELTFEDP
-268 TSYARVE
+268 DSYARVN
-275 GKRSITLAVSKR
+275 GNRSITLAVSKR
-287 VGVNI
+287 VGANI
-292 IETIEAIKATVKNE
+292 INTISAVKEVVEEE
-306 SEQWPDGVEY
+306 SQQWQNGVEY
-316 DLTGDKSIDIET
+316 NVTGDKSTNIET

-337 LAATLLVMIVIVWAL
+337 LTATLLVMIVIVWAL
-352 GVRSAILVG
+352 GIRSAFLVG
-361 LAIPGAFLSGILVL
+361 LAIPGAFLAGILIL

-415 ASKRQAYSE
+415 ASKKQAYRE

-457 MRFMPITIIATLS
+457 MQFMPITIIATLS

-493 TEKTMH
+493 SAKTMH
-499 ALRITETGDLSE
+499 ALRVTETGNLSE
-511 LTGPT
+511 LTGLT
-516 GFYGRT
+516 GWYGRM
-522 LTRLVEYP
+522 LTRLVERP
-530 IWVLLFT
+530 VWVLLFT
-537 IALLLSIFAS
+537 IALLISIFAS

-552 KGIEFFPNIEPE
+552 KGVEFFPNIEPE

-574 DLSLEEK
+574 DLSLAEK

-589 QQIIGT
+589 QQVLGM

-600 VVATSYATPGNGA
+600 VVTTSYAAADNNV

-623 EFIEWYKRDSAGA
+623 EFIDWYKRDSASV
-636 ILDRIRVR
+636 ILERIRER

-652 ISAEK
+652 VTAEK

-671 LSSNYTEALNLAAD
+671 LTSNYSQALNMVAD
-685 EISKQLLLRDEIITV
+685 EINKQLMRRDEIITV

-762 VNQRSLD
+762 VNQRNLD
-769 QLDQLQIPTNQGSI
+769 QLDQLHIPTNQGSI

-791 YAAPKQGV
+791 YAAPKQGTV
-799 INRTDGK
+799 KRTDGK
-806 KTIKIDADV
+806 KSIQIDADV
-815 KDGLVVDEVIKAIK
+815 QDGLVVDEVIKAIK
-829 VKLNAAG
+829 AELDAAN
-836 IDKSVSYEF
+836 IDKTVSYEF
-845 RGNTEDQQ
+845 RGNTEEQQ
-853 KSMVFLIKA
+853 KSMLFLMKA

-896 GVFIGLMVKG
+896 GVFIGLMAKG

-976 FQFNI
+976 FQLNI
-981 DLIHQSFSIGAP
+981 DMIHQTFSIGAP

-1032 RKQLQVLE
+1032 RISLEAQAEQLVEL
-1040 EQALEREAPKGET
+1040 K
-1053 QDLPFGTADN
+1053 
-1063 KNAPDK
+1063 
-1069 DN
+1069 